1 MLFAGLAREVGN
13 APSPAGGSRRLRRL
27 PGPFGGGGG
36 PSWRNYAMGL
46 VFGLGAMAVRLGSSP
61 IVGEGRALPTFFLGV
76 AAAAC
81 LGGVGPAIATLGVML
96 AASPWFPSPPGSEA
110 AVGGATAMGLGL
122 YALSGGGVAYV
133 GGRVRRSL
141 ARCELARQVA
151 GLQADE
157 RLRAARVEEER
168 LLREQVDL
176 RETAEGQSRRL
187 EDLLREVREKNAFLT
202 AILRQVP
209 AGLLVAESGTA
220 RILLCN
226 DEAGRISRGSI
237 RPGLPVDL
245 EGADGL
251 IGRRS
256 DGSTYGPDD
265 WPLARTLRDGEAV
278 ADEEIE
284 LEFSDGERRRVSVS
298 SGPAVDESGRPIAA
312 VAALLDVTARR
323 AAEDGLVDSERRFR
337 QLAEAVT
344 QVVYITRPDDSIAF
358 LNGRWFDYTGA
369 SRDHVEVKDAW
380 LAAIHPDD
388 VPVVLGARARS
399 KEAGGA
405 TEIEYR
411 IRGRDGSYRWFLG
424 RSIWVRDESGALTSR
439 IGTATDIDDQK
450 RAERA
455 ARFLADAGARLAAL
469 TDAETALREVA
480 RLAVPAFAD
489 WCAVDVMDA
498 RGGLRRVVAAHDERD
513 PAWVVETISHR
524 YRLRPDMPQG
534 IFEVLATRRPSLVS
548 DLTDDHLRAAARNEE
563 HLTALRAFAP
573 RSYMCIP
580 LVGREGV
587 LGALSFATTRSG
599 RRYDRDDLGLA
610 VDLGARAAVALE
622 NARLYDRL
630 READRR
636 KDDFLATL
644 AHELRNPM
652 APISNAVSILRF
664 KGSADPDS
672 RWAHDVIDRQVS
684 HLVRLVDDLL
694 DVSRITRDKLELR
707 PDRMDLALAVAD
719 AVEIARP
726 AVDAREQ
733 DLRIDI
739 APGPIPMVADRTR
752 LAQAIANLL
761 DNASKFSDRGAA
773 IDLHVARE
781 GDRADVRVTDRGA
794 GIAADQLPR
803 VFDMFAQFAP
813 VLERSQGGL
822 GIGLALAR
830 GLVEL
835 HGGTIEAM
843 SPGPGRGSTFVV
855 RLPLDAGV
863 ADARPSPATQP
874 QPGVDETA
882 RARVLVVDDSEDIA
896 ESLGRLLSLHGC
908 EVHLA
913 FDGETAFRMAGSI
926 RPDFAVLDIGL
937 PGMNGYQVAEAIR
950 NEPWGRDIILIAVTG
965 WGRANDRRRSAE
977 AGFDH
982 HLVKP
987 VEASALAEIIAD
999 PTSTYP

>member
-1 MLFAGLAREVGN
+1 MPRETPTDPGE
-13 APSPAGGSRRLRRL
+13 PQRRRRLG
-27 PGPFGGGGG
+27 GPFGGG
-36 PSWRNYAMGL
+36 PAWRNYVMGL
-46 VFGLGAMAVRLGSSP
+46 VFGLGAMALRLGSSP
-61 IVGEGRALPTFFLGV
+61 ILGEGQALPTFFLAV

-122 YALSGGGVAYV
+122 YALSGGGVAYL

-141 ARCELARQVA
+141 ALCEAERRAAGAR
-151 GLQADE
+151 ADE
-157 RLRAARVEEER
+157 HLRAARAQEER
-168 LLREQVDL
+168 LLSEQVGL
-176 RETAEGQSRRL
+176 RETAEGQSGRL

-209 AGLLVAESGTA
+209 AGLLVTESETR

-226 DEAGRISRGSI
+226 DEARRISRGSI
-237 RPGLPVDL
+237 RPGLPIDL

-251 IGRRS
+251 IGRRA

-265 WPLARTLRDGEAV
+265 WPLVRTLRDGEAV
-278 ADEEIE
+278 VDEEIE
-284 LEFSDGERRRVSVS
+284 LEFPDGERRLVSVS
-298 SGPAVDESGRPIAA
+298 SGPAADESGRPIAA
-312 VAALLDVTARR
+312 VAAMLDVTARR
-323 AAEDGLVDSERRFR
+323 SAEQGLIESERRFR

-344 QVVYITRPDDSIAF
+344 QIVHISRPDDSIAF
-358 LNGRWFDYTGA
+358 LNGRWYDYTGA
-369 SRDHVEVKDAW
+369 PRDHADVKDSW
-380 LAAIHPDD
+380 MAALHPDD
-388 VPVVLGARARS
+388 VPVVLDARARS
-399 KEAGGA
+399 KEADGV
-405 TEIEYR
+405 TEVEYR
-411 IRGRDGSYRWFLG
+411 LRGRDGSYRWFLG
-424 RSIWVRDESGALTSR
+424 RSVWIRDESGALTCR
-439 IGTATDIDDQK
+439 IGTATDIDEHK
-450 RAERA
+450 RSERA
-455 ARFLADAGARLAAL
+455 ARFLAEAGARLAAL
-469 TDAETALREVA
+469 TDGDTALREVA

-489 WCAVDVMDA
+489 WCGADLMDA
-498 RGGLRRVVAAHDERD
+498 RGGLRRVAAAHDERD
-513 PAWVVETISHR
+513 PDWVVETISYR

-548 DLTDDHLRAAARNEE
+548 DLTDDHLRSAARNEE
-563 HLTALRAFAP
+563 HLAALRAFSP
-573 RSYMCIP
+573 RSYMCVP

-599 RRYDRDDLGLA
+599 RRFDRDDLNLA

-694 DVSRITRDKLELR
+694 DVSRLTRDKLELR
-707 PDRMDLALAVAD
+707 PDRIDLAGAVAD

-726 AVDAREQ
+726 AVDSREQ

-739 APGPIPMVADRTR
+739 PPGPIPMVADRTR

-773 IDLHVARE
+773 IELHVARE
-781 GDRADVRVTDRGA
+781 GDRVQVCVSDHGD

-813 VLERSQGGL
+813 VLERSHGGL

-830 GLVEL
+830 GLVGL

-843 SPGPGRGSTFVV
+843 SPGPGQGSTFIV
-855 RLPLDAGV
+855 RLPLDPAV
-863 ADARPSPATQP
+863 ADGRPAASSQPRPA
-874 QPGVDETA
+874 VDETA

-913 FDGETAFRMAGSI
+913 FDGESAFRMAGSI

-950 NEPWGRDIILIAVTG
+950 NQPWGRDIVLIAVTG

-999 PTSTYP
+999 PSTYA